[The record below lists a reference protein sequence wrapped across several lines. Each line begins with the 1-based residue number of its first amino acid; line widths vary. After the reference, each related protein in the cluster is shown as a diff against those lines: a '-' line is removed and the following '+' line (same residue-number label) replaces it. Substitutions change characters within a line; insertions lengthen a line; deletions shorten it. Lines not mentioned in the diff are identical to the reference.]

1 MCVVTGI
8 LIAGVGLY
16 HSSSGLLTNN
26 TVVRA
31 DNGFLR
37 GSFFCLSGR
46 REAGIGRWIAPNGDD
61 YTLPGTHAFEVSVG
75 GQSNPGVVEISIAGS
90 DNRFPAGQWDGIY
103 SCVIPDETGSE
114 QRIYL
119 GIYLVF
125 GESLFHASRETAMI
139 LDHTHLYLRFS
150 AVSCYSA
157 HNSFFTGHL
166 SLLHTELL
174 FKWFSSH
181 RSFMDTRWSACQ
193 R

>member
-1 MCVVTGI
+1 MCVITGI

-26 TVVRA
+26 SVIRA

-46 REAGIGRWIAPNGDD
+46 REAGIGQWIAPNGDD

-75 GQSNPGVVEISIAGS
+75 NQSNPGVVEISISGS

-125 GESLFHASRETAMI
+125 GESLFHASRENCY
-139 LDHTHLYLRFS
+139 DFELYTS
-150 AVSCYSA
+150 IPQ
-157 HNSFFTGHL
+157 G
-166 SLLHTELL
+166 LHRLLL
-174 FKWFSSH
+174 FSP
-181 RSFMDTRWSACQ
+181 
-193 R
+193 

>member
-1 MCVVTGI
+1 MCVITSI

-26 TVVRA
+26 SVIRA

-61 YTLPGTHAFEVSVG
+61 YTLRGTHAFEVSVG
-75 GQSNPGVVEISIAGS
+75 GQSNPGVVEISVSGS
-90 DNRFPAGQWDGIY
+90 DNRFPAGRWEGIY

-125 GESLFHASRETAMI
+125 GESLLHA
-139 LDHTHLYLRFS
+139 
-150 AVSCYSA
+150 
-157 HNSFFTGHL
+157 NKK
-166 SLLHTELL
+166 LL
-174 FKWFSSH
+174 
-181 RSFMDTRWSACQ
+181 
-193 R
+193 